1 VLEQLNPTGGVERTE
16 GIFRLRVD
24 QLHVVLPELV
34 QRVAAAGL
42 TLTSLTTR
50 AASLED
56 VFVKITGRKF
66 DSSDAPPAPSR
77 SRRRR

>member
-1 VLEQLNPTGGVERTE
+1 
-16 GIFRLRVD
+16 LRAD

-34 QRVAAAGL
+34 KRIAEAGL

-66 DSSDAPPAPSR
+66 DSSDAPPVPTR
-77 SRRRR
+77 SRRGR